1 MLPIVGPSRMA
12 TLEINCAAGQPP
24 AERQVDGIKLAFE
37 GGGLQFEEQG
47 PLRSLFVVGPTIIS
61 K

>member
-1 MLPIVGPSRMA
+1 MA
-12 TLEINCAAGQPP
+12 TLEINCAVGQPP

-47 PLRSLFVVGPTIIS
+47 PLHSLFVVGPTIIS